1 MHTAFRELPV
11 GARQQQAHECITS
24 KQRTEAPMG
33 CVDCAGFAR
42 YRVFE
47 CRIIPEQEWYRR
59 GIFAF
64 VSYILETKAF
74 LFVIWPDLFVQLC
87 VAKLPQYTKYSESF
101 AT

>member
-42 YRVFE
+42 YRVIE
-47 CRIIPEQEWYRR
+47 CRIFRNKSGTAEEFSPLSLIYKGQRR
-59 GIFAF
+59 F
-64 VSYILETKAF
+64 F
-74 LFVIWPDLFVQLC
+74 L
-87 VAKLPQYTKYSESF
+87 
-101 AT
+101 